1 MYDGLAG
8 NEDEA
13 LRAEA
18 GLGGALAAEL
28 RTTTQPANDPVLTSL
43 VDDLCRRLAAC
54 VRDRRRSFHCEVIQA
69 EVPNAMALPGGFVF
83 VSNSLAELCERR
95 PNELAFV
102 IGHEMGHIVRGHAWD
117 RMLNDAVLRMASSVG
132 GRARIL
138 GNWLR
143 QNGRTVLESAHS
155 REREFEADE
164 FGFHLAVAAR
174 FVPEGGLALLQRI
187 ERLERDPGVLGQY
200 FSTHP
205 PASERMVKLRIISK
219 KVLKNQSD

>member
-1 MYDGLAG
+1 
-8 NEDEA
+8 
-13 LRAEA
+13 
-18 GLGGALAAEL
+18 
-28 RTTTQPANDPVLTSL
+28 
-43 VDDLCRRLAAC
+43 
-54 VRDRRRSFHCEVIQA
+54 
-69 EVPNAMALPGGFVF
+69 MALPGGFVF

-95 PNELAFV
+95 PDELAFV
-102 IGHEMGHIVRGHAWD
+102 IGHEMGHIVRGPAWD

-164 FGFHLAVAAR
+164 FGFRLAVAAR
-174 FVPEGGLALLQRI
+174 FVPEGGIALLQRI

-205 PASERMVKLRIISK
+205 PASERIVKLRIISI